1 MIAENDTLADQAYR
15 KLEEQIVTL
24 DLSPGTVVSVSE
36 LSDQIEIGRTP
47 LREALQRLADERLV
61 DILPRRGVRVSDIH
75 LRKHLALLET
85 RRALDRV
92 VVRRAARHAASMDRG
107 AFDACATALEE
118 AAQAGRLGE
127 FMRLDRRFDEMVLET
142 APNPFAAEAV
152 RPLHTHCRRFWYRF
166 EAQGDL
172 RRSARL
178 HEQLMRTI
186 AEGGEDQAAD
196 ASNALIDYLVAF
208 THSVLDH
215 P

>member
-1 MIAENDTLADQAYR
+1 MITENETLADEAYR
-15 KLEEQIVTL
+15 TLEERLVTL

-36 LSDQIEIGRTP
+36 LSNQLEIGRTP
-47 LREALQRLADERLV
+47 LREALQRLDDEQLV
-61 DILPRRGVRVSDIH
+61 EILPRRGVRISDIH
-75 LRKHLALLET
+75 LRNHLALLET

-92 VVRRAARHAASMDRG
+92 VVQRAACSTASLDRG

-127 FMRLDRRFDEMVLET
+127 FMRLDRRFDQMVLDA

-172 RRSARL
+172 HQSARL
-178 HEQLMRTI
+178 HEQLIRAI
-186 AEGGEDQAAD
+186 AQGDETEAET
-196 ASNALIDYLVAF
+196 ASDALIDYLEAF
-208 THSVLDH
+208 TRSVLDH